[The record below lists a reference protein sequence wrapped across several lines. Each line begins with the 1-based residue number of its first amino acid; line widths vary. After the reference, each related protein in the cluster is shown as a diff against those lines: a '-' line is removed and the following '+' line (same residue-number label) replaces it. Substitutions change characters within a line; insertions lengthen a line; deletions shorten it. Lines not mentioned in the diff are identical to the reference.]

1 MSTDN
6 RLFFGPMDPRASA
19 HGPMGRAPGPKIAAN
34 LRGPVAHP
42 SSESAIF
49 GPGARPMGPW
59 ALALGSMGPK
69 NRRLFVDMNIW
80 IGIGL
85 VLDWY

>member
-1 MSTDN
+1 MSTNN
-6 RLFFGPMDPRASA
+6 RLFFGPMGPGARAHGPGPGPKNGATRASA
-19 HGPMGRAPGPKIAAN
+19 LWPWAP
-34 LRGPVAHP
+34 
-42 SSESAIF
+42 SAIF

-85 VLDWY
+85 VFDWY